1 MRSSDSAELSWG
13 ANNMPINPIVM
24 DYLLKKN
31 KKPDPLAMTPTPIPP
46 SSNFDVAESSSP
58 MAMKGNLPTP
68 PVEPNPFAL
77 TLDDVNRPGLTET
90 MFDTPAPDAEPPQ
103 MADVAPIMPPAAM
116 PSKPAQIAATPE
128 PTPEIPPVPAP
139 QAKES
144 PFKGSLSVIGKALAG
159 YADARNA
166 GIDKKSN
173 FLETLQNNNRQ
184 AEVEGREKVKFD
196 QEQSTI
202 KNASDPKSP
211 ESRFAQSYMA
221 KLTGRKPAEFKDFS
235 YQRAKE
241 LLPTVEKAWA
251 AEEAMETRKATQAA
265 AHNTKHDSDQD
276 RLEHNAIQA
285 VQSLRGDKSLA
296 DAESK
301 RDAAITVHQT
311 IQNLKEQKRMPSKLE
326 YYDLLGQMWK
336 ARTGSAPT
344 DQAIKDLDSTTFKGD
359 LGKAIT
365 YISGQT
371 APATT
376 EGVLNNIQSFA
387 EDSGRMADRLHAGYM
402 KTHLI
407 KPSGLDDDRWAPI
420 ASTGR
425 GISFDEAVR
434 KGAGNGNEVRRKTAD
449 GRIIVYDALTKKP
462 LREETL

>member
-1 MRSSDSAELSWG
+1 
-13 ANNMPINPIVM
+13 MPTNPIVL
-24 DYLLKKN
+24 DYLLKK
-31 KKPDPLAMTPTPIPP
+31 KQGLDPFAP
-46 SSNFDVAESSSP
+46 SNFDVSESSSP
-58 MAMKGNLPTP
+58 MATKGML
-68 PVEPNPFAL
+68 
-77 TLDDVNRPGLTET
+77 
-90 MFDTPAPDAEPPQ
+90 PAPAAAPSPFKLTMDDITRPSLSDQLLNPAAPPPPAEPPQ
-103 MADVAPIMPPAAM
+103 MPVDAPAPAPAPM
-116 PSKPAQIAATPE
+116 ASKPAETSMMPPIPAAGPAA
-128 PTPEIPPVPAP
+128 PAP
-139 QAKES
+139 QPKDD
-144 PFKGSLSVIGKALAG
+144 PLKGGLSALAQG
-159 YADARNA
+159 LAAYADASNA
-166 GIDKKSN
+166 GIGQKSEFFKN
-173 FLETLQNNNRQ
+173 MKEGNRQ
-184 AEVEGREKVKFD
+184 AELEGREKIKFD
-196 QEQSTI
+196 QEQSAI
-202 KNASDPKSP
+202 KNASDPTSP
-211 ESRFAQSYMA
+211 ESKFAQSYMA
-221 KLTGRKPAEFKDFS
+221 KLTGRKVGEFKEFS

-251 AEEAMETRKATQAA
+251 AQEAMETRKATQMA

-276 RLEHNAIQA
+276 RLEHNAIQS

-336 ARTGSAPT
+336 ARTGTAPT
-344 DQAIKDLDSTTFKGD
+344 DQAIKDLDSSTFKGD

-365 YISGQT
+365 YITGQT

-376 EGVLNNIQSFA
+376 EGVLNNIQAFA

-407 KPSGLDDDRWAPI
+407 KPSGLDDDRWTPI

-434 KGAGNGNEVRRKTAD
+434 KGAGNANEVRRKTAD
-449 GRIIVYDALTKKP
+449 GRVIVYDALTKKP
-462 LREETL
+462 LREEKL